1 LNISKNPVSKKKKVE
16 PVLSS
21 EINLTTSSD
30 EDEDY
35 FPLLSSYN
43 RNKSIKL
50 AKTSHPTVLLVV
62 SLQINHEKHLV
73 RALADTGSSSSS
85 IVIILK
91 GFTSKNLS
99 KSDERTKAPGEL
111 RVVSLD
117 SISGDPVS

>member
-1 LNISKNPVSKKKKVE
+1 ME
-16 PVLSS
+16 PVISS
-21 EINLTTSSD
+21 EINLTTSID

-35 FPLLSSYN
+35 FPFLSSYS

-50 AKTSHPTVLLVV
+50 AKTSHPTVVLVV

-73 RALADTGSSSSS
+73 RALADTGSRSSS

-91 GFTSKNLS
+91 GFTFKNLS